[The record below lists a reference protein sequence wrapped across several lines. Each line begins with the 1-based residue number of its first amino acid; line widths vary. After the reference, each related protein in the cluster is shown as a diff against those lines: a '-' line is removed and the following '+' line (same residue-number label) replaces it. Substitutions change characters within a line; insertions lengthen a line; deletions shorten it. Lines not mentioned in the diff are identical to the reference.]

1 MVILQAL
8 LTLLTRS
15 AGKLLNTA
23 FGWAT
28 VMLFGRVSKERQIY
42 LSIVAFGSVLGIVAL
57 ISLGA
62 PGFGTFLLTLVTL
75 PKWVDKRLFCLAM
88 PPTVVVIPAIVGL
101 AS

>member
-28 VMLFGRVSKERQIY
+28 VMLFGRVSKDRQIY
-42 LSIVAFGSVLGIVAL
+42 LSVIAFGSVLWIVAL
-57 ISLGA
+57 ISLAA
-62 PGFGTFLLTLVTL
+62 PGFGTFLLTFVTL
-75 PKWVDKRLFCLAM
+75 PK
-88 PPTVVVIPAIVGL
+88 
-101 AS
+101 